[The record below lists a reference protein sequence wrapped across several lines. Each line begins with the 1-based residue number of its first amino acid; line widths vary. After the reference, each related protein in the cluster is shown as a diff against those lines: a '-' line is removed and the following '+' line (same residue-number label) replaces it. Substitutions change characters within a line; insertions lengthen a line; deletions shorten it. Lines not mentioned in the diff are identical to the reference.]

1 MDANGDVTRRL
12 AEYAASISYES
23 LPPEVGPALKR
34 LLLDTLGTTLAGNT
48 LGAGCREAVAVTRTA
63 AGSAESTLIGFG
75 DKMPAALAAFANG
88 AMAHALN
95 YDAIGPEGAHLGV
108 ILAAPLAVAELVGR
122 VSGKEF
128 LAALAAGAEVTSRLA
143 VAVSQSSVNDAVPP
157 KALDGQ
163 LLGYFGAA
171 LSAGRVM
178 RLSAPEMHSVLGL
191 ALMQAAGTMQ
201 MVLDGDPPAKAIYAA
216 FPNLAGVLSALLSRQ
231 GLRAECAALEGEA
244 GLFAT
249 YYGGRYSR
257 QVLESRL
264 GEKFHM
270 LDVRFKP
277 WPTSGVAHVFIEAAL
292 QVMAN
297 HDVKSTAIDRV
308 EVRGGGWIRPWCEP
322 APERQKP
329 ANAAAAANSVFF
341 AVAKAL
347 ANRDVALADF
357 TPEGLLQPETLR
369 LAERMGYVIDEEL
382 GSSGVVEIT
391 TVTGQRHVGRV
402 DTPLGH
408 PARPLT
414 HAQMVAKFRDCARYA
429 ACPVPAETLDEVT
442 ALVEQLEHVPDVS
455 ALPALVS
462 PAPHAT
468 SASRSRTP

>member
-1 MDANGDVTRRL
+1 VDTKGDVTRRL
-12 AEYAASISYES
+12 AEYAASIAYES
-23 LPPEVGPALKR
+23 LPPEVGATLKR
-34 LLLDTLGTTLAGNT
+34 LVLDTLGTTLAGNT
-48 LGAGCREAVAVTRTA
+48 LGVGCREAVAVARGA

-75 DKMPAALAAFANG
+75 DKVPAALAAFANG

-95 YDAIGPEGAHLGV
+95 YDAIGPEGGHLGV
-108 ILAAPLAVAELVGR
+108 ILAAPLAVSELVGR

-128 LAALAAGAEVTSRLA
+128 LAALAAGAEVTARLA
-143 VAVSQSSVNDAVPP
+143 VAGAQSASGAVRP

-178 RLSAPEMHSVLGL
+178 RLTAPEMHSVLGL

-216 FPNLAGVLSALLSRQ
+216 FPNLAGVLSALLARQ
-231 GLRAECAALEGEA
+231 GLRAECAAFEGEA

-249 YYGGRYSR
+249 YYGGRYSG
-257 QVLESRL
+257 QALHSHL
-264 GEKFHM
+264 GETFHM
-270 LDVRFKP
+270 LDARFKP

-292 QVMAN
+292 QLMAN
-297 HDVKSTAIDRV
+297 HDIRATAIDRV
-308 EVRGGGWIRPWCEP
+308 EVRGGSWIRPWCEP
-322 APERQKP
+322 VPERQKP

-357 TPEGLLQPETLR
+357 TPEGLRQPEALR
-369 LAERMGYVIDEEL
+369 LAERMSYVIDDAL
-382 GSSGVVEIT
+382 GPSGVVEIT
-391 TVTGQRHVGRV
+391 TDTGQHYAGRV

-414 HAQMVAKFRDCARYA
+414 QAQMVRKFRHCARYA
-429 ACPVPAETLDEVT
+429 ACPVSAKRLDEVT
-442 ALVEQLEHVPDVS
+442 AQIDRHVRVPDVS
-455 ALPALVS
+455 ALPSLVS

-468 SASRSRTP
+468 RAPRSRTP